1 MTKQLSSGQGG
12 GIERR
17 AGGGEIRTVERG
29 GLLRQTPMLPL
40 DPRFRFFNS
49 SELDSLRPGRIDTS
63 ANLIDVK
70 FRGPAE
76 IGPMRFGRGASGR
89 IRAALLRRIT
99 ELY

>member
-1 MTKQLSSGQGG
+1 MKQLTNGQGG

-17 AGGGEIRTVERG
+17 GGGGIRTVERG
-29 GLLRQTPMLPL
+29 GVLGRTPMLPL
-40 DPRFRFFNS
+40 DPRFRFFDS
-49 SELDSLRPGRIDTS
+49 QELGSLRPGRIDTS

-70 FRGPAE
+70 FKGPAE